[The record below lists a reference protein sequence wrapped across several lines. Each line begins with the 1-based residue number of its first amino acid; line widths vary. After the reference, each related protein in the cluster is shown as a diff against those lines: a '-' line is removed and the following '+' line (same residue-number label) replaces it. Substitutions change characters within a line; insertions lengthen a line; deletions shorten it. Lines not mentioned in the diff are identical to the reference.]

1 MMPLAGRRIIVT
13 EHGLP
18 ESGGDKVEGVEADAG
33 GDGSLDEVH
42 ADALV
47 PPAEKALA
55 AQHLQKCARDRR
67 VPELTGAIDIPLKD
81 GKKKTCVWTKRN
93 MIRA

>member
-1 MMPLAGRRIIVT
+1 MMPLEGRRIIVAQ
-13 EHGLP
+13 HGLP
-18 ESGGDKVEGVEADAG
+18 ESGRDKVEGVEADAG

-67 VPELTGAIDIPLKD
+67 VPELTDAIDIPLKD

>member
-1 MMPLAGRRIIVT
+1 MPLAGRRIIVT

-18 ESGGDKVEGVEADAG
+18 ESGRDEIEGVEADTG

-55 AQHLQKCARDRR
+55 AQHLQECARDRR
-67 VPELTGAIDIPLKD
+67 VPELSGAIDISLKD
-81 GKKKTCVWTKRN
+81 DKKRHAFGQN
-93 MIRA
+93 EI

>member
-18 ESGGDKVEGVEADAG
+18 ESGRDEIEGVEADTG

-67 VPELTGAIDIPLKD
+67 VPELQTGAIDISLKD
-81 GKKKTCVWTKRN
+81 DKKRHAFGQN
-93 MIRA
+93 EI

>member
-1 MMPLAGRRIIVT
+1 MPLAGRRIIVT

-18 ESGGDKVEGVEADAG
+18 ESWREKVEGVEADAG

-47 PPAEKALA
+47 PPAEKALSP
-55 AQHLQKCARDRR
+55 QHLQQCARDRR
-67 VPELTGAIDIPLKD
+67 VPD
-81 GKKKTCVWTKRN
+81 
-93 MIRA
+93 

>member
-1 MMPLAGRRIIVT
+1 MPLAGRRIIVS
-13 EHGLP
+13 EHSLP
-18 ESGGDKVEGVEADAG
+18 KSGGDEIEGVEADAG

-55 AQHLQKCARDRR
+55 AKHLKQCARDRR
-67 VPELTGAIDIPLKD
+67 VPELQNGAIDIPL
-81 GKKKTCVWTKRN
+81 GVC
-93 MIRA
+93 